1 VAILPKQ
8 KRLGNKRLAAPP
20 GLLSGLETFLL
31 PVIDAMAGRQ
41 GQARR
46 TLMIK
51 KLASFFVALHMLTA
65 QGAGETMTSSHDQ
78 AVLEFLNVVGVE
90 RTMTAS
96 ANAVVQ
102 GLIQVN
108 PPLAPFRDIIAKWAT
123 KHITGEAAAPEITKI
138 YKDAFTEI
146 ELREI
151 VAFYKTPT
159 GQKVLL
165 KLPEVMQQGA
175 AIGAKLALAHT
186 AELEQ
191 LLVDGS
197 KQMQKQNSPP
207 AQPQ

>member
-1 VAILPKQ
+1 MV
-8 KRLGNKRLAAPP
+8 KR
-20 GLLSGLETFLL
+20 
-31 PVIDAMAGRQ
+31 V
-41 GQARR
+41 
-46 TLMIK
+46 
-51 KLASFFVALHMLTA
+51 ASFFVAMFMLTA
-65 QGAGETMTSSHDQ
+65 QGAGETVTSSHDQ
-78 AVLEFLNVVGVE
+78 AVLEFLKVVGIE
-90 RTMTAS
+90 KTMTAS

-123 KHITGEAAAPEITKI
+123 KHITWEAAAPEITKI

-146 ELREI
+146 ELRDVI
-151 VAFYKTPT
+151 AFYKTST

-175 AIGAKLALAHT
+175 AVGAKLALAHT

-191 LLVDGS
+191 LLIDGS
-197 KQMQKQNSPP
+197 KQMQQQNSPP